1 MKFKQLE
8 VIGFKSFADKTS
20 FYFEDG
26 LTGIV
31 GPNGCG
37 KSNIVEA
44 LRWCMGETSAKSLRG
59 SGMEDVIFSGTN
71 SRPSKN
77 LSEVALKLENDNRL
91 PQFKDMPEI
100 EVRRKIEKDKGS
112 KYFLNGREVR
122 AKDVQILFA
131 DLSTGP
137 HSPSMVSQ
145 GRVGS
150 LVTAKP
156 TDRRAIL
163 EEAAGIGGLHVRRH
177 EAELR
182 LTAAENNLKKADD
195 IMKQIENQ
203 LKNLLKQAEEATKY
217 KDMSNNIQSLE
228 AKLLYFQSREI
239 ESLIFGAQEELSEVE
254 DEISAVNIDKNFNEN
269 ALKEEGKEI
278 KPLRDE
284 NAELNTKLQRLN
296 LEFEQISEEE
306 NRAKNEIEKIKR
318 EIKQINIDIDREKQ
332 IINDA
337 TSNERRLSAEKN
349 DILEINQ
356 NSSEIEEKANNSY
369 QESLKELN
377 QEQDL
382 LNKLSDKIFSQIGGF
397 DFNLIKN
404 KTDQL
409 SSSIKEVA
417 LKLKK
422 LSGENDKLDSG
433 AIKNRIDEIQNEF
446 IKMEDLADKINFD
459 LEAAA
464 PQANLNS
471 DTTNTLK
478 NEFIEK
484 IKTIS
489 ELQEKYA
496 SRLSK
501 YESIKQEATK
511 RKGRLSI
518 IESEIKNWIDLKEN
532 SEKKFLELNERFKEN
547 ENTLSLEEAKPGSIA
562 EKKGTYVQNIKN
574 IEEDILQINEK
585 LTSKEDSVQS
595 INQKLYDINTTV
607 LGITERKVR
616 AQTIIEGL
624 KEKKKEIE
632 LKSLTDFKHPIAELP
647 TFVEI
652 DVDEQVKTS
661 EIESQIQKL
670 KDRRE
675 RMGAVNLRA
684 DNETQELQD
693 QIDRMMSDRK
703 DLVQGIQKLKSSIND
718 LNEKGRERLLD
729 AFEKVSRK
737 FNDVYTKLFAGGN
750 ARLELIESDDPL
762 EAGLELL
769 VSPPGKKLQSIT
781 LLSGGEQA
789 LTAMALIFAVFLI
802 NPSPICILDE
812 VDAPLDDANVTRFC
826 SLLDELSSVTDTKF
840 VIITHH
846 ALTMSRMNRLYG
858 VTMAERGVSQ
868 LVAVDLEKA
877 EEMVA

>member
-1 MKFKQLE
+1 MKFKKLE
-8 VIGFKSFADKTS
+8 VVGFKSFADKTS
-20 FYFEDG
+20 FHFEDG

-59 SGMEDVIFSGTN
+59 SGMEDVIFSGTT

-77 LSEVALKLENDNRL
+77 LCEVALKLENDNRL
-91 PQFKDMPEI
+91 PQFQDMPEI

-112 KYFLNGREVR
+112 KYYLNGREVR
-122 AKDVQILFA
+122 AKDIQILFA

-163 EEAAGIGGLHVRRH
+163 EEAAGISGLHVRRH

-182 LTAAENNLKKADD
+182 LDAAENNLKKADD

-203 LKNLLKQAEEATKY
+203 LKSLLKQAEEASKY
-217 KDMSNNIQSLE
+217 KNISNEIKHLE
-228 AKLLYFQSREI
+228 AKLVYFQSKEI
-239 ESLIFGAQEELSEVE
+239 EKSILVAQEELGEVE

-269 ALKEEGKEI
+269 ALKEESQKI
-278 KPLRDE
+278 TPLRNE
-284 NAELNTKLQRLN
+284 NAQLNAKLQRLN

-306 NRAKNEIEKIKR
+306 GRAKNEVEKIKK

-332 IINDA
+332 IINDSS
-337 TSNERRLSAEKN
+337 SNEKRLLNERSDIEETEK
-349 DILEINQ
+349 
-356 NSSEIEEKANNSY
+356 NSSEVEEKAEKDY
-369 QESLKELN
+369 KESLS
-377 QEQDL
+377 Q
-382 LNKLSDKIFSQIGGF
+382 LNKEQEVLKKLSEKIFSQIGGF
-397 DFNLIKN
+397 EFGVIKR
-404 KTDQL
+404 KTSQL
-409 SSSIKEVA
+409 SSLIDNISLR
-417 LKLKK
+417 LKTQSESTDNYDAPTLKGK
-422 LSGENDKLDSG
+422 IIEFY
-433 AIKNRIDEIQNEF
+433 NEF
-446 IKMEDLADKINFD
+446 KNIEDLIKQINFD
-459 LEAAA
+459 LEAAE

-471 DTTNTLK
+471 DLTN
-478 NEFIEK
+478 K
-484 IKTIS
+484 IKQEFLEKLKIVS
-489 ELQEKYA
+489 ELQGKYA

-501 YESIKQEATK
+501 YENLKQDSLK
-511 RKGRLSI
+511 RKERLKNI
-518 IESEIKNWIDLKEN
+518 DSEIKNWIDLKN
-532 SEKKFLELNERFKEN
+532 SSEQKFKELNARLK
-547 ENTLSLEEAKPGSIA
+547 SSEEVLTEEEIKPGTIA
-562 EKKGTYVQNIKN
+562 EKKGTYVQNIENVK
-574 IEEDILQINEK
+574 EDIVQINEQ
-585 LTSKEDSVQS
+585 LTSKEDSVKL
-595 INQKLYDINTTV
+595 INQKLYDINGVV

-624 KEKKKEIE
+624 KDKKKEIE
-632 LKSLTDFKHPIAELP
+632 LKSLSEFKHALEELP
-647 TFVEI
+647 NFAGI
-652 DVDEQVKTS
+652 D
-661 EIESQIQKL
+661 IEENIQANKIDNQIQKL
-670 KDRRE
+670 KDQRE
-675 RMGAVNLRA
+675 KMGAVNLRA

-693 QIDRMMSDRK
+693 QIDRMMNDRK
-703 DLVQGIQKLKSSIND
+703 DLVQGIQKLKGSIND
-718 LNEKGRERLLD
+718 LNQKGRERLLD

-769 VSPPGKKLQSIT
+769 ASPPGKKLQSIT

-826 SLLDELSSVTDTKF
+826 ALLDELSNVTDTKF
-840 VIITHH
+840 VVITHH

-877 EEMVA
+877 EGMIA

>member
-1 MKFKQLE
+1 MKFKKLE
-8 VIGFKSFADKTS
+8 VVGFKSFADKTS
-20 FYFEDG
+20 FHFEDG

-59 SGMEDVIFSGTN
+59 SGMEDVIFSGTT

-77 LSEVALKLENDNRL
+77 LCEVALKLENDNRL

-112 KYFLNGREVR
+112 KYYLNGREVR
-122 AKDVQILFA
+122 AKDIQILFA

-163 EEAAGIGGLHVRRH
+163 EEAAGISGLHVRRH

-182 LTAAENNLKKADD
+182 LDAAENNLKKADD

-203 LKNLLKQAEEATKY
+203 LKSLLKQAEEASKY
-217 KDMSNNIQSLE
+217 KNISNEIQHLE
-228 AKLLYFQSREI
+228 AKLVYFQSKEI
-239 ESLIFGAQEELSEVE
+239 AKSILVAQEELGEVE
-254 DEISAVNIDKNFNEN
+254 DEISAVNIDKNFNED
-269 ALKEEGKEI
+269 ALKEESQKI
-278 KPLRDE
+278 TPLRNE
-284 NAELNTKLQRLN
+284 NAQLNAKLQRLN

-306 NRAKNEIEKIKR
+306 GRAKNEVEKIKK

-332 IINDA
+332 IINDSS
-337 TSNERRLSAEKN
+337 SNEKRLLNERSDIEETEKTSSEVEEQAEK
-349 DILEINQ
+349 DY
-356 NSSEIEEKANNSY
+356 K
-369 QESLKELN
+369 ESLGELN
-377 QEQDL
+377 KEQEV
-382 LNKLSDKIFSQIGGF
+382 LNKLSEKIFSQIGGF
-397 DFNLIKN
+397 EFGVIKR
-404 KTDQL
+404 KTSQL
-409 SSSIKEVA
+409 SSLIDNISLR
-417 LKLKK
+417 LKTQSESTDNYDAPTLKGK
-422 LSGENDKLDSG
+422 IIEFY
-433 AIKNRIDEIQNEF
+433 NEF
-446 IKMEDLADKINFD
+446 KNIEDLIKQINFD
-459 LEAAA
+459 LEAAE

-471 DTTNTLK
+471 DLTN
-478 NEFIEK
+478 K
-484 IKTIS
+484 IKQEFLEKLKIVS
-489 ELQEKYA
+489 ELQGKYA

-501 YESIKQEATK
+501 YENLKQDSLK
-511 RKGRLSI
+511 RKERLKNI
-518 IESEIKNWIDLKEN
+518 DSEIKNCIDLKN
-532 SEKKFLELNERFKEN
+532 SSEQKFKELNARLKG
-547 ENTLSLEEAKPGSIA
+547 SEEVLTEEEIKPGTIA
-562 EKKGTYVQNIKN
+562 EKKGTYVQNIENVK
-574 IEEDILQINEK
+574 EDIVQINEQ
-585 LTSKEDSVQS
+585 LTSKEDSVKL
-595 INQKLYDINTTV
+595 INQKLYDINGIV

-624 KEKKKEIE
+624 KDKKKEIE
-632 LKSLTDFKHPIAELP
+632 LKSLSEFKHTLEELP
-647 TFVEI
+647 NFAGI
-652 DVDEQVKTS
+652 D
-661 EIESQIQKL
+661 IEEDIQANKIDNQIQKL
-670 KDRRE
+670 KDQRE
-675 RMGAVNLRA
+675 KMGAVNLRA

-693 QIDRMMSDRK
+693 QIDRMMNDRK
-703 DLVQGIQKLKSSIND
+703 DLVQGIQKLKGSIND
-718 LNEKGRERLLD
+718 LNQKGRERLLD

-769 VSPPGKKLQSIT
+769 ASPPGKKLQSIT

-826 SLLDELSSVTDTKF
+826 ALLDELSNVTDTKF
-840 VIITHH
+840 VVITHH

-877 EEMVA
+877 EGMVA

>member
-37 KSNIVEA
+37 KSNIVES

-59 SGMEDVIFSGTN
+59 SGMEDVIFSGTT

-77 LSEVALKLENDNRL
+77 LCEVALKLENDNRL
-91 PQFKDMPEI
+91 PQFKDMSEI

-122 AKDVQILFA
+122 AKDIQILFA

-137 HSPSMVSQ
+137 HSPSRVSQ

-203 LKNLLKQAEEATKY
+203 LKSLLKQAEEASKY
-217 KDMSNNIQSLE
+217 KNISNEIQNLE
-228 AKLLYFQSREI
+228 AKLVYFQSKEI
-239 ESLIFGAQEELSEVE
+239 DNSIQNAQEELGNVE

-269 ALKEEGKEI
+269 ALKEESQNI
-278 KPLRDE
+278 RPLRDE
-284 NAELNTKLQRLN
+284 NAQLNAKLQRLN

-306 NRAKNEIEKIKR
+306 GRAKNEIEKIKK
-318 EIKQINIDIDREKQ
+318 EIKQVNTDIDREKQ
-332 IINDA
+332 IINDSS
-337 TSNERRLSAEKN
+337 SNEKRLAAERS
-349 DILEINQ
+349 DTIETEQ
-356 NSSEIEEKANNSY
+356 NSAEIEEKAYNAY
-369 QESLKELN
+369 QQSLKELN
-377 QEQDL
+377 NEQNL

-397 DFNLIKN
+397 DFGLIKN
-404 KTDQL
+404 KTEQL
-409 SSSIKEVA
+409 SNSIKETG
-417 LKLKK
+417 LMLQK
-422 LSGENDKLDSG
+422 LSEASNLEISEIKSQIITISNEYVKIENLITKV
-433 AIKNRIDEIQNEF
+433 
-446 IKMEDLADKINFD
+446 NFD
-459 LEAAA
+459 LDAAA

-471 DTTNTLK
+471 DTTNQLK
-478 NEFIEK
+478 KDFLDQLK
-484 IKTIS
+484 IIS
-489 ELQEKYA
+489 DLQEKYA

-501 YESIKQEATK
+501 YETLRQDSLK
-511 RKGRLSI
+511 RKERLNN
-518 IESEIKNWIDLKEN
+518 IENEIKNWIDLKQS
-532 SEKKFLELNERFKEN
+532 SEQKFKELNERLKEN
-547 ENTLSLEEAKPGSIA
+547 EIILSAEETKPGAIA

-574 IEEDILQINEK
+574 IEEDIQQILEK
-585 LTSKEDSVQS
+585 LNSKEESIKS
-595 INQKLYDINTTV
+595 INQKLYDINGTV
-607 LGITERKVR
+607 LEITERKVR

-632 LKSLTDFKHPIAELP
+632 LKSLSEFKHTIEELP
-647 TFVEI
+647 NFAEI
-652 DVDEQVKTS
+652 NIQEVIETS
-661 EIESQIQKL
+661 KIESQIQKL
-670 KDRRE
+670 KDQRE
-675 RMGAVNLRA
+675 KMGAVNLRA
-684 DNETQELQD
+684 DNETQELQN
-693 QIDRMMSDRK
+693 QIDKMMNDRK
-703 DLVQGIQKLKSSIND
+703 DLVQGIQKLKGSIND
-718 LNEKGRERLLD
+718 LNQKGRERLLD

-737 FNDVYTKLFAGGN
+737 FNDVYTKLFAGGS
-750 ARLELIESDDPL
+750 AKLELIESDDPL

-826 SLLDELSSVTDTKF
+826 SLLDELSNITDTKF
-840 VIITHH
+840 IIITHH

>member
-1 MKFKQLE
+1 MKFKKLE
-8 VIGFKSFADKTS
+8 VVGFKSFADKTS
-20 FYFEDG
+20 FHFEDG

-59 SGMEDVIFSGTN
+59 SGMEDVIFSGTT

-77 LSEVALKLENDNRL
+77 LCEVALKLENDNRL

-112 KYFLNGREVR
+112 KYYLNGREVR
-122 AKDVQILFA
+122 AKDIQILFA

-163 EEAAGIGGLHVRRH
+163 EEAAGISGLHVRRH

-182 LTAAENNLKKADD
+182 LDAAENNLKKADD

-203 LKNLLKQAEEATKY
+203 LKSLLKQAEEASKY
-217 KDMSNNIQSLE
+217 KNISNEIQHLE
-228 AKLLYFQSREI
+228 AKLVYFQSKEVEKSI
-239 ESLIFGAQEELSEVE
+239 LVAQEELGEVE

-269 ALKEEGKEI
+269 ALKEESQKI
-278 KPLRDE
+278 TPLRNE
-284 NAELNTKLQRLN
+284 NAQLNAKLQRLN

-306 NRAKNEIEKIKR
+306 GRAKNEVEKIKK

-332 IINDA
+332 IINDSS
-337 TSNERRLSAEKN
+337 SNEKRLLNERSDIEETEKTSSEVEEQAEK
-349 DILEINQ
+349 DY
-356 NSSEIEEKANNSY
+356 K
-369 QESLKELN
+369 ESLGELN
-377 QEQDL
+377 KEQEV
-382 LNKLSDKIFSQIGGF
+382 LNKLSEKIFSQIGGF
-397 DFNLIKN
+397 EFGVIKR
-404 KTDQL
+404 KTSQL
-409 SSSIKEVA
+409 SSLIDNISLRLKTQSESTDNYDAPA
-417 LKLKK
+417 LKGKII
-422 LSGENDKLDSG
+422 EFY
-433 AIKNRIDEIQNEF
+433 NEF
-446 IKMEDLADKINFD
+446 KNIEDLIKQINFD
-459 LEAAA
+459 LEAAE

-471 DTTNTLK
+471 DLTN
-478 NEFIEK
+478 K
-484 IKTIS
+484 IKQEFLEKLKIVS
-489 ELQEKYA
+489 ELQGKYA

-501 YESIKQEATK
+501 YENLKQDSLK
-511 RKGRLSI
+511 RKERLKNI
-518 IESEIKNWIDLKEN
+518 DSEIKNWIDLKN
-532 SEKKFLELNERFKEN
+532 SSEQKFKELNARLKG
-547 ENTLSLEEAKPGSIA
+547 SEEVLTEEEIKPGTIA
-562 EKKGTYVQNIKN
+562 EKKGTYVQNIENVK
-574 IEEDILQINEK
+574 EDIVQINEQ
-585 LTSKEDSVQS
+585 LTSKEESVKL
-595 INQKLYDINTTV
+595 INQKLYDINGVV

-624 KEKKKEIE
+624 KDKKKEIE
-632 LKSLTDFKHPIAELP
+632 LKSLSEFKHTLEELP
-647 TFVEI
+647 NFAGI
-652 DVDEQVKTS
+652 D
-661 EIESQIQKL
+661 IEEDIQANKIDNQIQKL
-670 KDRRE
+670 KDQRE
-675 RMGAVNLRA
+675 KMGAVNLRA

-693 QIDRMMSDRK
+693 QIDRMMNDRK
-703 DLVQGIQKLKSSIND
+703 DLVQGIQKLKGSIND
-718 LNEKGRERLLD
+718 LNQKGRERLLD

-769 VSPPGKKLQSIT
+769 ASPPGKKLQSIT

-826 SLLDELSSVTDTKF
+826 ALLDELSNVTDTKF
-840 VIITHH
+840 VVITHH

-877 EEMVA
+877 EGMVA

>member
-8 VIGFKSFADKTS
+8 VIGFKSFADKTT

-37 KSNIVEA
+37 KSNIVES

-59 SGMEDVIFSGTN
+59 SGMEDVIFSGTT

-77 LSEVALKLENDNRL
+77 LCEVALKLENDNRL

-112 KYFLNGREVR
+112 KYYLNGREVR
-122 AKDVQILFA
+122 AKDIQILFA

-203 LKNLLKQAEEATKY
+203 LKSLLKQAEEASKY
-217 KDMSNNIQSLE
+217 KNISNEIQHLE
-228 AKLLYFQSREI
+228 AKLVFFQFKEI
-239 ESLIFGAQEELSEVE
+239 EKSILDAQTELGEVE

-269 ALKEEGKEI
+269 ALKEESQKI
-278 KPLRDE
+278 APLRDN
-284 NAELNTKLQRLN
+284 NAQLNAKLQRLN
-296 LEFEQISEEE
+296 LEFEQINEEE
-306 NRAKNEIEKIKR
+306 GRAKNEIEKIKK
-318 EIKQINIDIDREKQ
+318 EIKQISIDIDREKQ
-332 IINDA
+332 IINDSSSNEKRL
-337 TSNERRLSAEKN
+337 SNERSDVVEM
-349 DILEINQ
+349 EQ
-356 NSSEIEEKANNSY
+356 NSSEIEEKAEKAY
-369 QESLKELN
+369 KETLGELGKEQSILN
-377 QEQDL
+377 DL
-382 LNKLSDKIFSQIGGF
+382 SEKIFSQIGGF
-397 DFNLIKN
+397 EFGIIKNKIDQLSVQIQNINLKLKNEVGIIDNLDTSTFKGKITEYYNDLTIVENLIK
-404 KTDQL
+404 
-409 SSSIKEVA
+409 
-417 LKLKK
+417 
-422 LSGENDKLDSG
+422 
-433 AIKNRIDEIQNEF
+433 
-446 IKMEDLADKINFD
+446 KINFD
-459 LEAAA
+459 LEAAE

-471 DTTNTLK
+471 NLTNKLK
-478 NEFIEK
+478 EDFLNKLK
-484 IKTIS
+484 IIS

-501 YESIKQEATK
+501 HETLKQENLK
-511 RKGRLSI
+511 RKERLKNI
-518 IESEIKNWIDLKEN
+518 DSEIKNWIDLKN
-532 SEKKFLELNERFKEN
+532 SSEKKFEELSGRIKDREAILVKE
-547 ENTLSLEEAKPGSIA
+547 EIKPGTIA

-574 IEEDILQINEK
+574 VEEDILQINEQ
-585 LTSKEDSVQS
+585 LDSKEDSVKS
-595 INQKLYDINTTV
+595 INQKLYDINGII
-607 LGITERKVR
+607 LQITERKVR

-632 LKSLTDFKHPIAELP
+632 LKSLSDFKNSIEDLP
-647 TFVEI
+647 AFAGI
-652 DVDEQVKTS
+652 D
-661 EIESQIQKL
+661 IEENIEANKIENQIQKL
-670 KDRRE
+670 KEQRE

-684 DNETQELQD
+684 DNETQELQN
-693 QIDRMMSDRK
+693 QIDKMMNDRK
-703 DLVQGIQKLKSSIND
+703 DLVQGIQKLKGSIND
-718 LNEKGRERLLD
+718 LNQKGRERLLD

-826 SLLDELSSVTDTKF
+826 SLLDELSSITDTKF
-840 VIITHH
+840 VVITHH

>member
-8 VIGFKSFADKTS
+8 VIGFKSFADKTT

-31 GPNGCG
+31 GPNWCG
-37 KSNIVEA
+37 KSNIVES

-59 SGMEDVIFSGTN
+59 SGMEDVIFSGTT

-77 LSEVALKLENDNRL
+77 LCEVALKLENDNRL

-112 KYFLNGREVR
+112 KYYLNGREVR
-122 AKDVQILFA
+122 AKDIQILFA

-203 LKNLLKQAEEATKY
+203 LKSLLKQAEEASKY
-217 KDMSNNIQSLE
+217 KNISNEIQHLE
-228 AKLLYFQSREI
+228 AKLVFFQFKEI
-239 ESLIFGAQEELSEVE
+239 EKSILDAQTELGEVE

-269 ALKEEGKEI
+269 ALKEESQKI
-278 KPLRDE
+278 APLRDN
-284 NAELNTKLQRLN
+284 NAQLNAKLQRLN
-296 LEFEQISEEE
+296 LEFEQINEEE
-306 NRAKNEIEKIKR
+306 GRAKNEIEKIKK
-318 EIKQINIDIDREKQ
+318 EIKQISIDIDREKQ
-332 IINDA
+332 IINDSSSNEKRL
-337 TSNERRLSAEKN
+337 SNERSDVVE
-349 DILEINQ
+349 LEQ
-356 NSSEIEEKANNSY
+356 NSSEIEEKAEKAY
-369 QESLKELN
+369 KETLGELGKEQSILN
-377 QEQDL
+377 DL
-382 LNKLSDKIFSQIGGF
+382 SEKIFSQIGGF
-397 DFNLIKN
+397 EFGIIKNKIDQLSVQIQNINLKLKNEVETIDNLDTSTFKGKITEYYNDLTIVENLIK
-404 KTDQL
+404 
-409 SSSIKEVA
+409 
-417 LKLKK
+417 
-422 LSGENDKLDSG
+422 
-433 AIKNRIDEIQNEF
+433 
-446 IKMEDLADKINFD
+446 KINFD
-459 LEAAA
+459 LEAAE

-471 DTTNTLK
+471 NLTNKLK
-478 NEFIEK
+478 EDFLNKLK
-484 IKTIS
+484 IIS

-501 YESIKQEATK
+501 HETLKQENLK
-511 RKGRLSI
+511 RKERLKNI
-518 IESEIKNWIDLKEN
+518 DSEIKNWIDLKN
-532 SEKKFLELNERFKEN
+532 SSEKKFEELSGRIKDREAILAKE
-547 ENTLSLEEAKPGSIA
+547 EIKPGTIA

-574 IEEDILQINEK
+574 VEEDILQINEQ
-585 LTSKEDSVQS
+585 LDSKEDSVKS
-595 INQKLYDINTTV
+595 INQKLYDINGII
-607 LGITERKVR
+607 LQITERKVR

-632 LKSLTDFKHPIAELP
+632 LKSLSDFKNSIEDLP
-647 TFVEI
+647 AFAGI
-652 DVDEQVKTS
+652 D
-661 EIESQIQKL
+661 IEENIEANKIENQIQKL
-670 KDRRE
+670 KDQRE

-684 DNETQELQD
+684 DNETQELQN
-693 QIDRMMSDRK
+693 QIDKMMNDRK
-703 DLVQGIQKLKSSIND
+703 DLVQGIQKLKGSIND
-718 LNEKGRERLLD
+718 LNQKGRERLLD

-826 SLLDELSSVTDTKF
+826 SLLDELSSITDTKF
-840 VIITHH
+840 VVITHH
-846 ALTMSRMNRLYG
+846 ALTMYRMNRLYG

>member
-1 MKFKQLE
+1 MKFKKLE
-8 VIGFKSFADKTS
+8 VVGFKSFADKTS
-20 FYFEDG
+20 FHFEDG

-59 SGMEDVIFSGTN
+59 SGMEDVIFSGTT

-77 LSEVALKLENDNRL
+77 LCEVALKLENDNRL

-112 KYFLNGREVR
+112 KYYLNGREVR
-122 AKDVQILFA
+122 AKDIQILFA

-163 EEAAGIGGLHVRRH
+163 EEAAGISGLHVRRH

-182 LTAAENNLKKADD
+182 LDAAENNLKKADD

-203 LKNLLKQAEEATKY
+203 LKSLLKQAEEASKY
-217 KDMSNNIQSLE
+217 KNISNEIQHLE
-228 AKLLYFQSREI
+228 AKLVYFQSKEI
-239 ESLIFGAQEELSEVE
+239 EKSILVAQEELGEVE

-269 ALKEEGKEI
+269 ALKEESQKI
-278 KPLRDE
+278 TPLRNE
-284 NAELNTKLQRLN
+284 NAQLNAKLQRLN

-306 NRAKNEIEKIKR
+306 GRAKNEVEKIKK

-332 IINDA
+332 IINDSS
-337 TSNERRLSAEKN
+337 SNEKRLLNERSDIEETEKTSSEVEEQAEK
-349 DILEINQ
+349 DY
-356 NSSEIEEKANNSY
+356 K
-369 QESLKELN
+369 ESLGELN
-377 QEQDL
+377 KEQEV
-382 LNKLSDKIFSQIGGF
+382 LNKLSEKIFSQIGGF
-397 DFNLIKN
+397 EFGVIKR
-404 KTDQL
+404 KTSQL
-409 SSSIKEVA
+409 SSLIDNISLR
-417 LKLKK
+417 LKTQSESTDNYDAPTLKGK
-422 LSGENDKLDSG
+422 IIEFY
-433 AIKNRIDEIQNEF
+433 NEF
-446 IKMEDLADKINFD
+446 KNIEDLIKQINFD
-459 LEAAA
+459 LEAAE

-471 DTTNTLK
+471 DLTN
-478 NEFIEK
+478 K
-484 IKTIS
+484 IKQEFLEKLKIVS
-489 ELQEKYA
+489 ELQGKYA

-501 YESIKQEATK
+501 YENLKQDSLK
-511 RKGRLSI
+511 RKERLKNI
-518 IESEIKNWIDLKEN
+518 DSEIKNWIDLKN
-532 SEKKFLELNERFKEN
+532 SSEQKFKELNARLKG
-547 ENTLSLEEAKPGSIA
+547 SEEVLTEEEIKPGTIA
-562 EKKGTYVQNIKN
+562 EKKGTYVQNIENVK
-574 IEEDILQINEK
+574 EDIVQINEQ
-585 LTSKEDSVQS
+585 LTSKEESVKL
-595 INQKLYDINTTV
+595 INQKLYDINGVV

-624 KEKKKEIE
+624 KDKKKEIE
-632 LKSLTDFKHPIAELP
+632 LKSLSEFKHTLEELP
-647 TFVEI
+647 NFAGI
-652 DVDEQVKTS
+652 D
-661 EIESQIQKL
+661 IEEDIQANKIDNQIQKL
-670 KDRRE
+670 KDQRE
-675 RMGAVNLRA
+675 KMGAVNLRA

-693 QIDRMMSDRK
+693 QIDRMMNDRK
-703 DLVQGIQKLKSSIND
+703 DLVQGIQKLKGSIND
-718 LNEKGRERLLD
+718 LNQKGRERLLD

-769 VSPPGKKLQSIT
+769 ASPPGKKLQSIT

-826 SLLDELSSVTDTKF
+826 ALLDELSNVTDTKF
-840 VIITHH
+840 VVITHH

-877 EEMVA
+877 EGMVA

>member
-8 VIGFKSFADKTS
+8 VIGFKSFADKTT

-37 KSNIVEA
+37 KSNIVES

-59 SGMEDVIFSGTN
+59 SGMEDVIFSGTT

-77 LSEVALKLENDNRL
+77 LCEVALKLENDNRL

-112 KYFLNGREVR
+112 KYYLNGREVR
-122 AKDVQILFA
+122 AKDIQILFA

-203 LKNLLKQAEEATKY
+203 LKSLLKQAEEASKY
-217 KDMSNNIQSLE
+217 KNISNEIQHLE
-228 AKLLYFQSREI
+228 AKLVFFQFKEI
-239 ESLIFGAQEELSEVE
+239 EKSILDAQTELGEVE

-269 ALKEEGKEI
+269 ALKEESQKI
-278 KPLRDE
+278 APLRDT
-284 NAELNTKLQRLN
+284 NAQLNAKLQRLN
-296 LEFEQISEEE
+296 LEFEQINEEE
-306 NRAKNEIEKIKR
+306 GRAKNEIEKIKK
-318 EIKQINIDIDREKQ
+318 EIKQISIDIDREKQ
-332 IINDA
+332 IINDSSSNEKRL
-337 TSNERRLSAEKN
+337 SNERSDVVEM
-349 DILEINQ
+349 EQ
-356 NSSEIEEKANNSY
+356 NSSEIEEKAEKAY
-369 QESLKELN
+369 KETLGELGKEQSILN
-377 QEQDL
+377 DL
-382 LNKLSDKIFSQIGGF
+382 SEKIFSQIGGF
-397 DFNLIKN
+397 EFGIIKNKIDQLSVQIQNINLKLKNEVETIDNLDSFTFKGKITEYYNDLTIVENLIK
-404 KTDQL
+404 
-409 SSSIKEVA
+409 
-417 LKLKK
+417 
-422 LSGENDKLDSG
+422 
-433 AIKNRIDEIQNEF
+433 
-446 IKMEDLADKINFD
+446 KINFD
-459 LEAAA
+459 LEAAE

-471 DTTNTLK
+471 NLTNKLK
-478 NEFIEK
+478 EDFLNKLK
-484 IKTIS
+484 IIS

-501 YESIKQEATK
+501 HETLKQENLK
-511 RKGRLSI
+511 RKERLKNI
-518 IESEIKNWIDLKEN
+518 DSEIKNWIDLKN
-532 SEKKFLELNERFKEN
+532 SSEKKFEELSGRIKDREAILAKE
-547 ENTLSLEEAKPGSIA
+547 EIKPGTIA

-574 IEEDILQINEK
+574 VEEDILQINEQ
-585 LTSKEDSVQS
+585 LDSKEDSVKS
-595 INQKLYDINTTV
+595 INQKLYDINGII
-607 LGITERKVR
+607 LQITERKVR

-632 LKSLTDFKHPIAELP
+632 LKSLSDFKNSIEDLP
-647 TFVEI
+647 AFAGI
-652 DVDEQVKTS
+652 D
-661 EIESQIQKL
+661 IEENIEANKIENQIQKL
-670 KDRRE
+670 KEQRE

-684 DNETQELQD
+684 DNETQELQN
-693 QIDRMMSDRK
+693 QIDKMMNDRK
-703 DLVQGIQKLKSSIND
+703 DLVQGIQKLKGSIND
-718 LNEKGRERLLD
+718 LNQKGRERLLD

-826 SLLDELSSVTDTKF
+826 SLLDELSSITDTKF
-840 VIITHH
+840 VVITHH

>member
-306 NRAKNEIEKIKR
+306 NRAKNEIEKIKK

-337 TSNERRLSAEKN
+337 TSNEKRLSAEKN

-471 DTTNTLK
+471 DTTNALK

-647 TFVEI
+647 TFAEI

-661 EIESQIQKL
+661 EIENQIQKL

-693 QIDRMMSDRK
+693 QIDRMMNDRK

-826 SLLDELSSVTDTKF
+826 SLLDELSGVTDTKF